1 MPEKIVIYDTTL
13 RDGTQ
18 GEDVHFS
25 CEDKIRVAKKLDE
38 LGVDY
43 LEAGWPASNPTDEQF
58 FREMQHYQ
66 LDRVRIAAFG
76 STHNPRTSPEN
87 DSGLATLRQCGANAL
102 TIFGK
107 TWEVH
112 VHQALKTDLE
122 HNLRM
127 IRDSLAFL
135 REHTPTLFF
144 DAEHFFDGFK
154 ENRDYALACLKKAHE
169 AGADTLILCDTN
181 GGTLTS
187 ELGEIASSVAREI
200 PGAQLGIHAHNDSDL
215 AVANSLAAVESGMRH
230 VQGTINGFGERCGNA
245 NLCSIIPCL
254 QLKMGYTCLPEGRL
268 QQLASTSHFVSEV
281 ANLRPFS
288 RQPFVG
294 NAAFAHKGGVHVSA
308 VLKDART
315 YEHIEPEKVGNK
327 QRVLLSDLSGKSNI
341 LFKARQYGIHL
352 EKDDP
357 FVLDILNQIKELES
371 KGYDFSVAEASFELL
386 LHRAMGRTR
395 RNYTLL
401 GFRAMDAKN
410 KENEEPF
417 SEATVMIQVGGDT
430 EHTAATGRGPVN
442 ALDNALRKGLEKF
455 YSNIKEMDLL
465 DFKVRV
471 LSPSREAPEGT
482 ASRVRVFIESGDTR
496 ERWIT
501 VGVSYNIIEASW
513 QALVDSVDYKLFKD
527 GRDRQSATTSQ
538 PIHATD

>member
-1 MPEKIVIYDTTL
+1 MTDKIVIYDTTL

-25 CEDKIRVAKKLDE
+25 YEDKIRVAKKLDE

-66 LDRVRIAAFG
+66 LDHARITAFG
-76 STHNPRTSPEN
+76 STHSPRTSPEN
-87 DSGLATLRQCGANAL
+87 DSGLTTLRQCGANAL

-107 TWEVH
+107 TWEIH
-112 VHQALKTDLE
+112 VHHALKTDLE
-122 HNLRM
+122 HNLR
-127 IRDSLAFL
+127 IIHDSLAHL
-135 REHTPTLFF
+135 REHIPTLFF

-154 ENRDYALACLKKAHE
+154 ADRDYALACLKKAHE

-181 GGTLTS
+181 GGTLTT
-187 ELGEIASSVAREI
+187 ELREIVDTVAREL
-200 PGAQLGIHAHNDSDL
+200 PGVQLGIHAHNDSEL
-215 AVANSLAAVESGMRH
+215 AVANSLAAVDAGMRH

-245 NLCSIIPCL
+245 NLCSIIPSL
-254 QLKMGYTCLPEGRL
+254 ELKKGYSCLPEGRL
-268 QQLASTSHFVSEV
+268 SQLTNTSHFVSEV
-281 ANLRPFS
+281 ANLRPFA

-294 NAAFAHKGGVHVSA
+294 SAAFAHKGGVHVSA

-315 YEHIEPEKVGNK
+315 YEHIEPENVGNQ

-357 FVLDILNQIKELES
+357 FVLDILNQIKDLES
-371 KGYDFSVAEASFELL
+371 KGFDFSVAEASFELL

-401 GFRAMDAKN
+401 GFRAMDAKH
-410 KENEEPF
+410 KENEDPF
-417 SEATVMIQVGGDT
+417 SEATVMIQVGGET
-430 EHTAATGRGPVN
+430 EHTAATGKGPVN

-455 YSNIKEMDLL
+455 YTNIQQMDLL

-482 ASRVRVFIESGDTR
+482 ASRVRVFIESGDQHT
-496 ERWIT
+496 RWIT

-527 GRDRQSATTSQ
+527 ERDKQAAAG
-538 PIHATD
+538 H

>member
-1 MPEKIVIYDTTL
+1 MPEKVTIYDTTL

-38 LGVDY
+38 LGVDF

-58 FREMQHYQ
+58 FREIQHYQ
-66 LDRVRIAAFG
+66 LQHSRIAAFG
-76 STHNPRTSPEN
+76 STHSPRGVPEN
-87 DSGLATLRQCGANAL
+87 DSGLATLLQCGADAL

-112 VHQALKTDLE
+112 VHEALKTDLE
-122 HNLRM
+122 HNLRI
-127 IRDSLAFL
+127 IRNSLAYL
-135 REHTPTLFF
+135 REHTPALFF

-154 ENRDYALACLKKAHE
+154 EDRDYALACLKQASE
-169 AGADTLILCDTN
+169 AGADALVLCDTN

-187 ELGEIASSVAREI
+187 ELHDIVSQVFREL
-200 PGAQLGIHAHNDSDL
+200 PQVQLGIHTHNDSEQ
-215 AVANSLAAVESGMRH
+215 AVANTLSAVEAGARH

-245 NLCSIIPCL
+245 NLCSVIPSL
-254 QLKMGYTCLPEGRL
+254 ELKMGYSCLPENRL
-268 QQLASTSHFVSEV
+268 QQLTSVSHFVSEV

-294 NAAFAHKGGVHVSA
+294 RSAFAHKGGVHVSA
-308 VLKDART
+308 VLKNART
-315 YEHIEPEKVGNK
+315 YEHIQPESVGNQ
-327 QRVLLSDLSGKSNI
+327 QRVILSDLSGKSNI

-371 KGYDFSVAEASFELL
+371 KGFDFSVAEASFELL
-386 LHRAMGRTR
+386 LHRAMGRVR

-401 GFRAMDAKN
+401 GFRAMDAKH
-410 KENEEPF
+410 KEDEDPF

-430 EHTAATGRGPVN
+430 EHTAATGKGPVN

-455 YSNIKEMDLL
+455 YSNIREMDLL

-471 LSPSREAPEGT
+471 LSPSLEAPEGT
-482 ASRVRVFIESGDTR
+482 ASRVRVFIESGDPHT
-496 ERWIT
+496 RWIT

-527 GRDRQSATTSQ
+527 EQDKRAASG
-538 PIHATD
+538 P